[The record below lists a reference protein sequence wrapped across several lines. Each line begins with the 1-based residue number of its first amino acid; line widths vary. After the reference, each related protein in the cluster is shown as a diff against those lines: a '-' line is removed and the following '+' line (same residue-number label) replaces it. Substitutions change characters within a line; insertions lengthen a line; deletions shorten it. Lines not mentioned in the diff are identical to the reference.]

1 MVDHVGARLLQ
12 ANGDVQSGQGMG
24 CLGRPHGGGV
34 SGTAGD
40 ERSLFDTSRNH
51 DQDCGVAQF
60 REAAT
65 SDLVTLLGAATRSVS
80 AAVLAEI
87 DPTGQSGVRL
97 AHVPVI
103 AALDAGGPRISD
115 LAPAVGITRQG
126 TSALVRDL
134 EKVGIVVTAP
144 DPQDRR
150 ATIVRLTDAGLDFC
164 HRALRTLARREATL
178 AETLGEERLSSLKAT
193 LRELASPGA

>member
-1 MVDHVGARLLQ
+1 MD
-12 ANGDVQSGQGMG
+12 NSDV
-24 CLGRPHGGGV
+24 L
-34 SGTAGD
+34 
-40 ERSLFDTSRNH
+40 
-51 DQDCGVAQF
+51 AQF

-103 AALDAGGPRISD
+103 AALDAGGSRVSD